1 MRTPMRS
8 FLQQLTPSSLDTCT
22 VLDNLPNRAEADEDR
37 TMILAFDNKYRSLTR
52 LDGRTAQTQVPHR
65 IRKCMYMSEP
75 LDMAT
80 PHPAFRYIPTG
91 ASVAAVLFGQ

>member
-1 MRTPMRS
+1 M
-8 FLQQLTPSSLDTCT
+8 
-22 VLDNLPNRAEADEDR
+22 PNRAEADEDR